1 MATQMHIHEAGT
13 PGAPAVVLLHGAGAS
28 GLMWRDHMARLQD
41 RFHCL
46 APDLPGFGASN
57 RLAPLAVDET
67 ADLVADLLRQAIREP
82 EKHLHILVRMGGYS
96 AQFALLSPQL
106 QRDIIARM
114 EQP

>member
-1 MATQMHIHEAGT
+1 M
-13 PGAPAVVLLHGAGAS
+13 
-28 GLMWRDHMARLQD
+28 
-41 RFHCL
+41 
-46 APDLPGFGASN
+46 
-57 RLAPLAVDET
+57 
-67 ADLVADLLRQAIREP
+67 REP